1 MQPERRSVAP
11 IVRPQADVPERQRRT
26 FRGRAYELF
35 GRVANRVSSLVGS
48 PWAFGL
54 ALLAIAAWA
63 AAGPLFG
70 YSDSWQLVINTG
82 TTIVTFLI
90 VFLIQHTQN
99 KDARAI
105 QIKLNEL
112 LAAVEGASNRLINV
126 EKMSDEDLDRLQAQ
140 FQALADH
147 VRARGDA
154 VHAHS
159 IEEQNSGE
167 AEARPAS

>member
-1 MQPERRSVAP
+1 MQRGV
-11 IVRPQADVPERQRRT
+11 
-26 FRGRAYELF
+26 RGRVHELF
-35 GRVANRVSSLVGS
+35 GELATCVSHVVGA

-54 ALLAIAAWA
+54 ACLAVAAWA
-63 AAGPLFG
+63 LSGSAFG

-126 EKMSDEDLDRLQAQ
+126 EKMSDEELDRLQKQ

-147 VRARGDA
+147 IRARGDA
-154 VHAHS
+154 AHAHS
-159 IEEQNSGE
+159 VEEEN
-167 AEARPAS
+167 R